1 MNQVLKCKEIPKTWF
16 KNLLFFFE
24 NRRNI
29 SKETTVEEII
39 LIREVRSQNVIR
51 KFLLCGES
59 HLYNSFSTLY
69 WKLNERFQQNVWKY
83 QPVKE

>member
-29 SKETTVEEII
+29 SKESTVEEII
-39 LIREVRSQNVIR
+39 LIREVRS
-51 KFLLCGES
+51 
-59 HLYNSFSTLY
+59 
-69 WKLNERFQQNVWKY
+69 
-83 QPVKE
+83 